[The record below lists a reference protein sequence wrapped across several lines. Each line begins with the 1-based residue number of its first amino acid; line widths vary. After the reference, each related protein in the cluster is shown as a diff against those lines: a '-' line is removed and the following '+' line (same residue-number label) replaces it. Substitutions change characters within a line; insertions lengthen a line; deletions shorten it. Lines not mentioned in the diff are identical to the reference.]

1 MLFSNNW
8 RDEEC
13 EQNRLTAGPTDFERD
28 LADRVYTSQLI
39 GKIPDLVMHGGGN
52 TSCKTVTQNLFG
64 KNIDVLCVKGS
75 GWDLG
80 TIKAAGLPA
89 VKLEPL
95 LKLRQLSKLSDEDM
109 VNVQRANLLNSSSPN
124 PSVETLLHAFLPYK
138 FIDHTHSTPFLALA
152 NLPDPKAAMREIFGE
167 DFAMVPYVMP
177 GFDLAKMAAK
187 IHDETPHI
195 EGLLLA
201 KHGHFT
207 WGDNA
212 KESYG
217 RVIDQTNKVEEWLA
231 QYRANRS
238 MQVKKPQAHEQQDFL
253 LKLRGALVD
262 CSGSSKAPVIFN
274 VIQTEDALRFL
285 CRDDVSIHAKAGVA
299 TPDHVIRTKAH
310 PLLLELNVV
319 KKSRQGIAEHISS
332 YVADYKS
339 YFQRCAGSSVT
350 TKTMLAPL
358 PKLIWA
364 KGIGLIGVGSNAKEA
379 RVITDLAQQNIKV
392 MADGADAGGFHPVQE
407 QDLFDLEYWSL
418 EQAKLGKSKPPI
430 MQGQVVIVTGG
441 AGAIGSAIAK
451 EFHAAGA
458 EIVLIDKN
466 AEQLEQVQSQIDPEI
481 SVLEVDV
488 TQPDAPNRI
497 IGFVTKTFGGVNI
510 LISNAGSALQSS
522 IIDMDQQLLRDSFE
536 LNFFAHFALAQEVLK
551 AFRKQ
556 ATDGQILFNVSKQAV
571 NPGHNFGAYGLPKS
585 SLFFLVRQMA
595 LECGGDGVRV
605 NGVNADRI
613 RSGLLNDAMIA
624 ERSKARGVDEAT
636 YLAGNLLKK
645 EVQTHHVARAFL
657 ALAMS
662 ERTTGH
668 VMTVDGGNIEASLR

>member
-13 EQNRLTAGPTDFERD
+13 EQNRLVAGPTDFQRD
-28 LADRVYTSQLI
+28 LADRIYTSQLI

-52 TSCKTVTQNLFG
+52 TSCKTVKQNLFG
-64 KNIDVLCVKGS
+64 EKINVLCVKGS

-80 TIKAAGLPA
+80 TIEAAGLPA

-109 VNVQRANLLNSSSPN
+109 VNVQRANLLDSSSPN

-138 FIDHTHSTPFLALA
+138 YIDHTHSTPFLTLA
-152 NLPDPKAAMREIFGE
+152 NLPDPKAAVREIFGE
-167 DFAMVPYVMP
+167 DFAIVPYVMP
-177 GFDLAKMAAK
+177 GFDLAKIAAK
-187 IHDETPHI
+187 VHDERPHI

-207 WGDNA
+207 WGDDA
-212 KESYG
+212 KESYD
-217 RVIDQTNKVEEWLA
+217 RVIDQANKVEEWLT
-231 QYRANRS
+231 QYRAHRS
-238 MQVKKPQAHEQQDFL
+238 VQIKKLQAHEQQDFL

-262 CSGSSKAPVIFN
+262 CSGGAKTPVIFN
-274 VIQTEDALRFL
+274 VIQSEDTLRFL
-285 CRDDVSIHAKAGVA
+285 CRDDVLMHAKAGVA
-299 TPDHVIRTKAH
+299 TPDHVIRIKAH
-310 PLLLELNVV
+310 PLLIEFDDVNM
-319 KKSRQGIAEHISS
+319 SRQDLIELISS
-332 YVADYKS
+332 YITDYRS
-339 YFQRCAGSSVT
+339 YFRRCSKSSVAP
-350 TKTMLAPL
+350 KTMIAPL

-364 KGIGLIGVGSNAKEA
+364 KGIGLIGVGATAKEA
-379 RVITDLAQQNIKV
+379 CVITDLAQQNIKV

-418 EQAKLGKSKPPI
+418 EQAKLGKSKPPAL
-430 MQGQVVIVTGG
+430 QGQVVIITGG

-458 EIVLIDKN
+458 EIILVDN
-466 AEQLEQVQSQIDPEI
+466 HAEQLGQVRSQIDPRI
-481 SVLEVDV
+481 SILQVDV
-488 TQPDAPNRI
+488 TQPDAPTRI
-497 IGFVTKTFGGVNI
+497 IEAVTKTFGGVDI
-510 LISNAGSALQSS
+510 LISNAGAAQQSS

-536 LNFFAHFALAQEVLK
+536 LNFFAHFALAQGVLK

-556 ATDGQILFNVSKQAV
+556 AIDGQILFNVSKQAV
-571 NPGHNFGAYGLPKS
+571 NPGQNFGAYGLPKS
-585 SLFFLVRQMA
+585 ALFFLVRQMA

-605 NGVNADRI
+605 NGVNADRV
-613 RSGLLNDAMIA
+613 RSGLLNGDMIA
-624 ERSKARGVDEAT
+624 ERSKARGVDEVT

-645 EVQTHHVARAFL
+645 EVKAHHVARAFL
-657 ALAMS
+657 ALACS